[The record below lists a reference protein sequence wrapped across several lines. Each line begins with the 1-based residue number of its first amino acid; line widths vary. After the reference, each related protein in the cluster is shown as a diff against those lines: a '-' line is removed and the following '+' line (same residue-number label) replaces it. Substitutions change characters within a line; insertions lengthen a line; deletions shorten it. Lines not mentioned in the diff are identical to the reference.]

1 MYSFLPSRELD
12 NLNDVSNTLL
22 ELHLMY
28 CGPRGPLGDVEGV
41 VSSNNAQLYVH
52 GGHSQSLVKYHIK
65 LHEEV
70 F

>member
-1 MYSFLPSRELD
+1 MPSRELD
-12 NLNDVSNTLL
+12 NLNDVSSTLL

-28 CGPRGPLGDVEGV
+28 CGPRGPLREVERV
-41 VSSNNAQLYVH
+41 VSDNNKQLYVH
-52 GGHSQSLVKYHIK
+52 GGHSNLVKYHIK